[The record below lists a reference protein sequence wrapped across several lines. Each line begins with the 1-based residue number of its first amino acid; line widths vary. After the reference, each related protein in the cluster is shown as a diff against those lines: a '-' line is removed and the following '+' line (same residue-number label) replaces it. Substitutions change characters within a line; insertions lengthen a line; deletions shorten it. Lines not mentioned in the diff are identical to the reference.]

1 MKRLLKVMALALA
14 LVLALSLAG
23 CGDEAVAETESN
35 YLPVT
40 PGGSIDTTG
49 VEGLDQTARMSCAA
63 QNGTMYAVFNG
74 IRDKST
80 DYFRPGSD
88 TITVVCQATS
98 TSDSSVIPSFRLSLW
113 MMTDDGRAQYV
124 GDAMTLVDADGS
136 CYTISFSGLDTSRE
150 YKLTIGYATATYYLN
165 GALTVSPLAT
175 EELTSV
181 QAEE

>member
-1 MKRLLKVMALALA
+1 MKRLLKVIALALA

-23 CGDEAVAETESN
+23 CSEEAVAETESN

-88 TITVVCQATS
+88 TVTVVCQATS
-98 TSDSSVIPSFRLSLW
+98 DSPVTPTFRLSLW

-124 GDAMTLVDADGS
+124 GDAMTLVNADGS
-136 CYTISFSGLDTSRE
+136 CYSISFSGLDTSRE
-150 YKLTIGYATATYYLN
+150 YKLTIGYATATYYLT

-175 EELTSV
+175 EELTSI